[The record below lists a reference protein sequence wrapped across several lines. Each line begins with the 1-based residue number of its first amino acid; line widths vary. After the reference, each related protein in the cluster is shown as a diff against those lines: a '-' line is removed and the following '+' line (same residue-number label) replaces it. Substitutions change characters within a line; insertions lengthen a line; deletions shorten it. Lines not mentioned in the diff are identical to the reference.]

1 MSIVYLDG
9 ASNTPLS
16 REAAKA
22 MAPYLSSKWVGNSMS
37 THEAGA
43 RAADVLY
50 SAREA
55 IAKILDV
62 PISQLC
68 FTSGASESNNWAVKA
83 TAAQWRAEHPEGG
96 GHIICSALEHDSVIR
111 ACEQAAQLFGITVT
125 WVKPF
130 SRAESAMTLEDVL
143 KAERNDTFLICVM
156 AVNNELG
163 IENAV
168 SDITSYA
175 AQHNI
180 KTLVDCTQALGYGG
194 ASLAIG
200 AKWPDA
206 TFMSFSAH
214 KLYGPTGVGCLITR
228 VPLMPLIAGGAQ
240 EDGRRGGTHN
250 LAGIIGMAAALEE
263 LAQQDWQRHYHN
275 LTMYLDQQLAAKVP
289 GVSFTVWPT
298 HYTIANLNCSAV
310 IQTDHLASLLDCEG
324 VAVSAGSACDATH
337 NELEGEFN
345 GSHVL
350 VAMGVTEPEIRNT
363 VRLSFL
369 RTTTTRDIDK
379 FIKALVNCIQFC
391 KYAKEETEDEN

>member
-1 MSIVYLDG
+1 MSTVYLDG

-37 THEAGA
+37 THEAGVG
-43 RAADVLY
+43 AANVLY
-50 SAREA
+50 NVRGSMAE
-55 IAKILDV
+55 ILDV
-62 PISQLC
+62 PTHQLC
-68 FTSGASESNNWAVKA
+68 FTSGASESNNWAIKA
-83 TAAQWRAEHPEGG
+83 TAAQWRLEHPDGG

-130 SRAESAMTLEDVL
+130 SRTESAMTLEDVL
-143 KAERNDTFLICVM
+143 KAERSDTFLICVM

-175 AQHNI
+175 ARRGI

-200 AKWPDA
+200 TRWPDA

-214 KLYGPTGVGCLITR
+214 KFYGPTGVGGLITR

-250 LAGIIGMAAALEE
+250 LAGIVGMAAALEE
-263 LAQQDWQRHYHN
+263 LAKQDWQQHYHN
-275 LTMYLDQQLAAKVP
+275 LIMYLNKQLAAKVS

-310 IQTDHLASLLDCEG
+310 IKTSHLASLLDCEG
-324 VAVSAGSACDATH
+324 ISVSAGSACDATH

-350 VAMGVTEPEIRNT
+350 VALGMTEEEIRNT

-379 FIKALVNCIQFC
+379 FVKALANCIHFYQFT
-391 KYAKEETEDEN
+391 EEEKTE